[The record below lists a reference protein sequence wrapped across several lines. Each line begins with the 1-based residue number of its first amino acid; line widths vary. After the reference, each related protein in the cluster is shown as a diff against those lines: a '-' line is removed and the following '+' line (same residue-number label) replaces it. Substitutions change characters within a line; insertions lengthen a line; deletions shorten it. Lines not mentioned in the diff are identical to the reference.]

1 MKPILRSYVIF
12 EIIPP
17 LILGLLAFTFIL
29 LTARILKLIEMVV
42 TRGVPF
48 LEIAKLFTLIIPT
61 FLEMTLPM
69 ALLLGILLGLGRLS
83 HDQEIL
89 AFKATGISPIQILVP
104 IGAVALLV
112 SLITLAITL
121 TVRPAAN
128 LALQREL
135 YNIAKTRVST
145 ALKEKIFNDDFPNI
159 LIYAEEIIP
168 PGNTC
173 QGVLIV
179 DRRNPRRES
188 VIFAKVALILSDEE
202 TKSLSLKLFDGVIY
216 ERGEKGPGFSQTHF
230 NTYDFRMD
238 PEELFASAQKRE
250 RGPEEMSLRRLIK
263 TIRLKRERGIRPIP
277 ELIELHQRIAFSF
290 APLIFGL
297 LGVALVMVPTRTRAS
312 RSWGVAFSLCWLL
325 VYYAL
330 LSTGKT
336 MGEREILPVALA
348 LWLPNVVVG
357 LIAIHLFRKA
367 LKETPLLLQTKLE
380 DLFFYLRRRVA
391 DHRGRAF

>member
-1 MKPILRSYVIF
+1 MKRIVRSYVIF
-12 EIIPP
+12 EVIPP

-42 TRGVPF
+42 SRGVPF
-48 LEIAKLFTLIIPT
+48 LEIAKLFGLIVPT

-89 AFKATGISPIQILVP
+89 AFKATGISPAQILLP
-104 IGAVALLV
+104 IGAVAFLI

-121 TVRPAAN
+121 AVRPAAN
-128 LALQREL
+128 LALQKEL
-135 YNIAKTRVST
+135 YNIAKSRVST

-159 LIYAEEIIP
+159 LIYAEEIVP

-179 DRRNPRRES
+179 DRRNPQREN
-188 VIFAKVALILSDEE
+188 VIFSKVALILSDEE
-202 TKSLSLKLFDGVIY
+202 TKSLSLKLFEGVIY
-216 ERGEKGPGFSQTHF
+216 ERGKKGSGLSQTHF
-230 NTYDFRMD
+230 NTYDLRMN

-250 RGPEEMSLRRLIK
+250 RGPEEMSLSRLMK
-263 TIRLKRERGIRPIP
+263 AIRVKRERGIRPVP
-277 ELIELHQRIAFSF
+277 ELLELHQRIAFSF

-330 LSTGKT
+330 LSTGRT
-336 MGEREILPVALA
+336 MGEREILPPVLA

-367 LKETPLLLQTKLE
+367 LNETPLLIQTRLE
-380 DLFFYLRRRVA
+380 DFFSYLKRRIA
-391 DHRGRAF
+391 DHQGGAL

>member
-1 MKPILRSYVIF
+1 MKHILRSYVVL
-12 EIIPP
+12 EIVPP

-48 LEIAKLFTLIIPT
+48 HEIAKIFALIIPT

-89 AFKATGISPIQILVP
+89 AFKATGVSPLQILLPV
-104 IGAVALLV
+104 GALALLI
-112 SLITLAITL
+112 SLITLAIT
-121 TVRPAAN
+121 VGIRPAAN

-135 YNIAKTRVST
+135 YNIAKSRVST

-159 LIYAEEIIP
+159 LIYADEIIP
-168 PGNTC
+168 PGNTS
-173 QGVLIV
+173 QGLLIV
-179 DRRNPRRES
+179 DRRNPRREN
-188 VIFAKVALILSDEE
+188 VIFAKVALIVSDEE

-216 ERGEKGPGFSQTHF
+216 ERGRKGSGFSQTHF

-238 PEELFASAQKRE
+238 PEELFSAAQKRE
-250 RGPEEMSLRRLIK
+250 RGPEEMSLGRLIR
-263 TIRLKRERGIRPIP
+263 TITRKREQGIKPTA
-277 ELIELHQRIAFSF
+277 ELIELHQRISFSF
-290 APLIFGL
+290 APLVFGL
-297 LGVALVMVPTRTRAS
+297 LGVALVMIPRRTRAS
-312 RSWGVAFSLCWLL
+312 RSWGVAFSLSWLL
-325 VYYAL
+325 VYYVF
-330 LSTGKT
+330 LSIGKSIA
-336 MGEREILPVALA
+336 ERDILPPVLA
-348 LWLPNVVVG
+348 LWLPNAVVG

-380 DLFFYLRRRVA
+380 DLFLCLKRRFA
-391 DHRGRAF
+391 DHRGKAV

>member
-1 MKPILRSYVIF
+1 MKQILRSYVIF
-12 EIIPP
+12 EVIPR
-17 LILGLLAFTFIL
+17 LILGRVAFTFIL
-29 LTARILKLIEMVV
+29 LTTRILKLIEMVV

-89 AFKATGISPIQILVP
+89 AFKATGVSPTQILLP
-104 IGAVALLV
+104 IGAVALLI

-121 TVRPAAN
+121 TIRPAAN

-145 ALKEKIFNDDFPNI
+145 ALKEKIFNDVFPNI

-179 DRRNPRRES
+179 DRRNPQRES
-188 VIFAKVALILSDEE
+188 VIFAKVALIVSDEE

-216 ERGEKGPGFSQTHF
+216 EGGKKGPGFSQTHF

-238 PEELFASAQKRE
+238 PEELFAPAQKRE

-330 LSTGKT
+330 LSTGRT

-348 LWLPNVVVG
+348 LWLPNMVVG
-357 LIAIHLFRKA
+357 LIATHLFRKA

-380 DLFFYLRRRVA
+380 DLFFYLKRRVA